1 MYQNATICKILD
13 GSFSSTKWSSQETS
27 KGEIRM
33 MFEGSIPPKMHNTF
47 KEQSLRFIHADATKG
62 WVNGI
67 TSNYDKY
74 LLHARTAGVLP
85 AVIGDDKIPRD
96 FMSEFR
102 RDCSSKSANL
112 QEGSQPWNELLNE
125 CAGTLENAINEA
137 FDELYWKEIPSF
149 LNGLSIVARKVLNWQ
164 DLVQLQC
171 HPGFLWIVP

>member
-1 MYQNATICKILD
+1 
-13 GSFSSTKWSSQETS
+13 
-27 KGEIRM
+27 
-33 MFEGSIPPKMHNTF
+33 
-47 KEQSLRFIHADATKG
+47 
-62 WVNGI
+62 
-67 TSNYDKY
+67 
-74 LLHARTAGVLP
+74 
-85 AVIGDDKIPRD
+85 
-96 FMSEFR
+96 MSEFR

-171 HPGFLWIVP
+171 HPGILWIVP